1 MSRHDQGGA
10 GAADKKSVTG
20 GGGEREEGARDNTQD
35 GEEYRRGGGGGRA
48 GRRRKITV
56 SGDTVGENG
65 ENEERWLTQVVRR
78 LETDAYKRERPR
90 FMDFKANSWP
100 GFVHRIIL
108 ALPVQ
113 LIRAVGEYVHLNPVS
128 FFLPFFFP
136 GFSVTASCKSL
147 FSNLFYIRC
156 KIISFCFLKHSF
168 FKIMI

>member
-20 GGGEREEGARDNTQD
+20 EGRGRKVHVTIHRMEKNI
-35 GEEYRRGGGGGRA
+35 GGGGGREGRA

-90 FMDFKANSWP
+90 FMDFEANSWP

-128 FFLPFFFP
+128 FFLPFFFSW
-136 GFSVTASCKSL
+136 FFCYSVVQKPFLESFLHSL
-147 FSNLFYIRC
+147 QNYIVLFP
-156 KIISFCFLKHSF
+156 
-168 FKIMI
+168 